1 MRYPSL
7 SRAGVVV
14 KQRELSKMSN
24 ERNANSPGRFI
35 TGEKPEITG
44 VIEFGVRAYRYSRGD
59 QDRVAIHLPHG
70 ASALD
75 LSVGEMQYLCDRLSE
90 LTF

>member
-1 MRYPSL
+1 MSEGNAKSP
-7 SRAGVVV
+7 VVN
-14 KQRELSKMSN
+14 LH
-24 ERNANSPGRFI
+24 
-35 TGEKPEITG
+35 GEKPEITG
-44 VIEFGVRAYRYSRGD
+44 VIEFGVRAYRYSRED